1 MLWNFLMLVIFPK
14 KNKKHRI
21 IFHNHFAIYKNLPKQ
36 GGFLFYPLSSSLELY
51 KNAPLGVFFILNWC
65 YGKRKQSDSMKQN
78 GNMTQAMELYVQG
91 MAQKDIA
98 GMLGVSEQTVSV
110 WKGSCRGTASDWD
123 NRKRQANERKQAFP
137 SWIEEKIDHTM
148 KEIDNALKEGIPEED
163 LLKRLDAFI
172 TMKKEVRR
180 GHR

>member
-1 MLWNFLMLVIFPK
+1 
-14 KNKKHRI
+14 
-21 IFHNHFAIYKNLPKQ
+21 
-36 GGFLFYPLSSSLELY
+36 
-51 KNAPLGVFFILNWC
+51 
-65 YGKRKQSDSMKQN
+65 MKQN
-78 GNMTQAMELYVQG
+78 GNMTQAMELYAQG

-110 WKGSCRGTASDWD
+110 WKGSCRGTAWDWD

-148 KEIDNALKEGIPEED
+148 KEIDNAIREGIPEED

-172 TMKKEVRR
+172 TMKRKYDAGIDKLGETARVMEAFILFVKEHHKDVKGIVKDAVAGYLRQV
-180 GHR
+180 GK

>member
-1 MLWNFLMLVIFPK
+1 
-14 KNKKHRI
+14 
-21 IFHNHFAIYKNLPKQ
+21 
-36 GGFLFYPLSSSLELY
+36 
-51 KNAPLGVFFILNWC
+51 
-65 YGKRKQSDSMKQN
+65 MKQN
-78 GNMTQAMELYVQG
+78 GNMSRAMELYAQG

-110 WKGSCRGTASDWD
+110 WKGSCRGTPSDWD

-148 KEIDNALKEGIPEED
+148 KEIDNAIKEGIPEED

-172 TMKKEVRR
+172 TMKRKYDAGIDKLGETARVMEAFILFVKDNHKDVKNIVKDAVAGYLRQV
-180 GHR
+180 GK